1 MKTFILVLTGFAL
14 ITPALAAG
22 PRDAALRDC
31 NVASTKR
38 YSYSGSQYDKE
49 QQRYDFYRACMIDHG
64 QTP

>member
-1 MKTFILVLTGFAL
+1 MKTFVLVVTGFAL
-14 ITPALAAG
+14 MTPALAAA

-31 NVASTKR
+31 NVASIKR

-64 QTP
+64 QVP